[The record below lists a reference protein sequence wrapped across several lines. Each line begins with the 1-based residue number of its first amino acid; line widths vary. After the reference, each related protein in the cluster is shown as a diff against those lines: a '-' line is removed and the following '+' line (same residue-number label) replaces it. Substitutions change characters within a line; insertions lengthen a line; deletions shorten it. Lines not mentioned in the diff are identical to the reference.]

1 MSPEYSLE
9 GLMLKLKLQYF
20 IPDVKN
26 LLLGEDPDAGKDL
39 GQEQRGMTE
48 DEMVRWHHQHHQLS
62 GHESEETLGA
72 GDGQRALVF
81 CSLWGYKEADI
92 PE

>member
-1 MSPEYSLE
+1 
-9 GLMLKLKLQYF
+9 MLKLKLQYF

-62 GHESEETLGA
+62 GHESEETLG
-72 GDGQRALVF
+72 DSEGQGSLVC
-81 CSLWGYKEADI
+81 CSPWSHKESDMT
-92 PE
+92 